1 AGDLGPEGMV
11 FIPASESP
19 NRKPLLVV
27 ASEVSGTTT
36 IFDMSESVGSEV
48 IAPSGVAVDFQA
60 NGDVLV
66 NWTDD
71 SDDENGF
78 LIERSTEDGDWME
91 IGRVFAN
98 TTQFYDGGIE
108 HGTTYSYRVFAV
120 KGDSYSDAAESE
132 AALEVAPEQLVDLNV
147 LGSYHSGVFDESAAE
162 IVAYDP
168 DTHRLFVVNANS
180 SQIDVLDASDPAD
193 PVLLASHAFEGAGI
207 NSVAV
212 KNGIVAVAI
221 ENEDSQA
228 AGSVALMDAD
238 GNVYATFEAGALP
251 DSVAFSPDGT
261 KVVVANEG
269 EPNDE
274 YTIDPEGSVTVIDL
288 LVNGSINPFAASATQ
303 VTFESFN

>member
-1 AGDLGPEGMV
+1 MKKENFGFRFEPSANVRGLLRRVGAV
-11 FIPASESP
+11 AALT
-19 NRKPLLVV
+19 PLLLLH
-27 ASEVSGTTT
+27 
-36 IFDMSESVGSEV
+36 SVGSGTE
-48 IAPSGVAVDFQA
+48 
-60 NGDVLV
+60 
-66 NWTDD
+66 
-71 SDDENGF
+71 E
-78 LIERSTEDGDWME
+78 STEP
-91 IGRVFAN
+91 RVLA
-98 TTQFYDGGIE
+98 T
-108 HGTTYSYRVFAV
+108 
-120 KGDSYSDAAESE
+120 
-132 AALEVAPEQLVDLNV
+132 
-147 LGSYHSGVFDESAAE
+147 YHSGVFDESAAE

-238 GNVYATFEAGALP
+238 GNLYATFEAGALP